1 VTAPP
6 PNVLCILSFSFS
18 IFFPQAE
25 KRRAERSARRFFHVR
40 TQDCTVS
47 AAAHGTTKTGSQKA
61 AGCGFFVLLY
71 QF

>member
-1 VTAPP
+1 MHPLFFFLHLLFPP
-6 PNVLCILSFSFS
+6 
-18 IFFPQAE
+18 AE

-40 TQDCTVS
+40 TQGCTVT